1 MIAIK
6 ITNVNSKG
14 KTNMICYNV
23 RIKHSLAFEK
33 HVITMLLYSYQL
45 LYITNIVN
53 SCGIVIS

>member
-33 HVITMLLYSYQL
+33 HVITMLLYSY
-45 LYITNIVN
+45 
-53 SCGIVIS
+53 